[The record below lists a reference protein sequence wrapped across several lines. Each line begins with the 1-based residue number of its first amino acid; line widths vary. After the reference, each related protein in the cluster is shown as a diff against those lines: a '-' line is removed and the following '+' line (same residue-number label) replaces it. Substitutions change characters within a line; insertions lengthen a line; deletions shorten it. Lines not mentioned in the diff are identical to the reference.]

1 MRLYRVGLFS
11 DAYLPSPNGVAT
23 SVYLLMRELRRMGH
37 EAWVLAPEIPE
48 YDRQEEWVV
57 RVPSV
62 PYPFFEGQR
71 LAMPSNRY
79 LPTEF
84 EIFHTHDPL
93 FIGIWGARLAYRQQ
107 SPHVS
112 TFHTHL
118 EKYAHYIPGVAT
130 LEKYTGLMTRVCQ
143 AFYNRADLV
152 IAPTQSFA
160 KLVENFYEVEREI
173 RVIPTG
179 IDTEILESAP
189 EPPSPWPSGKRRL
202 LHVGRLGE
210 EKSVDVVIRALA
222 EIRQESDAHLALVGI
237 GPQQEELAQLSAE
250 LGLSEHVTF
259 VGRVPYDRIGGY
271 YRMAELF
278 LFASTTETQGLVVWE
293 AEAMGVPVVAVRAEG
308 VMDGVDPGASGYLVE
323 VGDHRAMAAKALEV
337 LRDEGLRQR
346 LSLGARSFADR
357 RSAKRVAEAI
367 VEVYDQATQLVE
379 VEPRRLKIP
388 FPRLPRNSLQGS
400 R

>member
-1 MRLYRVGLFS
+1 MRLYRVGLFT

-37 EAWVLAPEIPE
+37 EAWVLAPVIPD

-71 LAMPSNRY
+71 LAMPSSRQ
-79 LPTEF
+79 LPTDF

-93 FIGIWGARLAYRQQ
+93 FIGIWGARLAYRNHL
-107 SPHVS
+107 PHVS

-130 LEKYTGLMTRVCQ
+130 LEKYTGLMTKVCQ

-160 KLVENFYEVEREI
+160 DLVENFYEVERET

-179 IDTEILESAP
+179 IDIDILSAAP
-189 EPPSPWPSGKRRL
+189 QPVSPWPSGKRRL

-237 GPQQEELAQLSAE
+237 GPQQNELAQFAAD
-250 LGLSEHVTF
+250 LGLLEHVTF
-259 VGRVPYDRIGGY
+259 VGRVSYEQIGGY
-271 YRMAELF
+271 YRMAELL

-293 AEAMGVPVVAVRAEG
+293 AEAMGVPVVAVGA
-308 VMDGVDPGASGYLVE
+308 DGVLDGIEVGVSGYLVGI
-323 VGDHRAMAAKALEV
+323 GDYRGMAGKALEL
-337 LRDEGLRQR
+337 LRDEELRLR
-346 LSLGARSFADR
+346 FSEGARAFADR
-357 RSAKRVAEAI
+357 RSAKRVAETI
-367 VEVYDQATQLVE
+367 VEVYDQATRLVQ

-388 FPRLPRNSLQGS
+388 FPRLPRNTLQSS